1 MAALGILIAYII
13 YGLIA
18 LAGLFFGWKIF
29 TSKTTW
35 RKILFIIGC
44 LSCFALL
51 AFITFRNKE
60 DNKEASL
67 QFVGTYNL
75 IKYPNCDSCKAI
87 IKNDNSFIVIS
98 YQADDKGK
106 IVEKGNWHYV
116 AEGDFL
122 GVYMDKD
129 ENALLGSG
137 RFDYSY
143 YIDSHNKFI
152 EAPKIGP

>member
-18 LAGLFFGWKIF
+18 LTGLFFGWKIF

-44 LSCFALL
+44 LSCFTLL
-51 AFITFRNKE
+51 TFITFRNKQ

-87 IKNDNSFIVIS
+87 LDSDNSFVVVS
-98 YQADDKGK
+98 YKTNDKDT
-106 IVEKGNWHYV
+106 ILEKGSWHYV

-129 ENALLGSG
+129 ENELLGSG

-143 YIDSHNKFI
+143 YIDRHNKLI

>member
-18 LAGLFFGWKIF
+18 LTGLFFGWKIF

-44 LSCFALL
+44 LSCFTLL
-51 AFITFRNKE
+51 TFITFRNKQ

-87 IKNDNSFIVIS
+87 LDSDNSFVVVS
-98 YQADDKGK
+98 YKTNDKDT
-106 IVEKGNWHYV
+106 ILEKGSWHYV

-122 GVYMDKD
+122 GVYMDKN
-129 ENALLGSG
+129 ENELLGSG

>member
-1 MAALGILIAYII
+1 MAALGILIAYIS
-13 YGLIA
+13 YGVIA
-18 LAGLFFGWKIF
+18 LTGVFFGWKIF

-35 RKILFIIGC
+35 RKILFSIGC
-44 LSCFALL
+44 LFCFALI
-51 AFITFRNKE
+51 AFMTFSNKE
-60 DNKEASL
+60 DNKAASL

-87 IKNDNSFIVIS
+87 LNSDNSFVVIS
-98 YQADDKGK
+98 YKTNGK
-106 IVEKGNWHYV
+106 DNILEKGSWHYV

-129 ENALLGSG
+129 EDKLLGLG

-143 YIDSHNKFI
+143 YINRHNKLI

>member
-13 YGLIA
+13 YGIIA

-35 RKILFIIGC
+35 RKILFTIGC

-51 AFITFRNKE
+51 AFITFSNKQY
-60 DNKEASL
+60 NKEASL

-87 IKNDNSFIVIS
+87 LKNDNSFIVIS
-98 YQADDKGK
+98 YQSDDKGK

-122 GVYMDKD
+122 GVYMDKS

-137 RFDYSY
+137 RFDYSH